1 MCWSWPND
9 KKANP
14 QQRINNVNDRQWLL
28 PNWSFLT
35 RWGTR
40 WWHTTYIIVDTECIS
55 EYVYLRTHTNIAW
68 IYTSDR
74 PSGGGMTIWR
84 KKLATIENCSATSS
98 TPANNKQNAAADTN
112 DGQTEPQSS
121 PVVSVQQIQFTFYW
135 SSSIVPCFLVV
146 VVNNAIITTS
156 QPSRQLQRQHKK
168 RKTKI
173 PEWNTNKETYDLR
186 SILQISSD
194 FILKTNTIQQ
204 NKEMLSMLLVVAL

>member
-1 MCWSWPND
+1 MVAYNVHHSGHIMY
-9 KKANP
+9 K
-14 QQRINNVNDRQWLL
+14 RICVSVCVLTPILHEYILLIVRLVARWL
-28 PNWSFLT
+28 F
-35 RWGTR
+35 G
-40 WWHTTYIIVDTECIS
+40 E
-55 EYVYLRTHTNIAW
+55 
-68 IYTSDR
+68 
-74 PSGGGMTIWR
+74 

-204 NKEMLSMLLVVAL
+204 QNKTKRCYRCCWLLRCKSHNVGN

>member
-1 MCWSWPND
+1 MVAYNVHHSGHRMYKRICVSTYSHQYCMNIFYWSS
-9 KKANP
+9 
-14 QQRINNVNDRQWLL
+14 V
-28 PNWSFLT
+28 
-35 RWGTR
+35 
-40 WWHTTYIIVDTECIS
+40 WWRDD
-55 EYVYLRTHTNIAW
+55 YLE
-68 IYTSDR
+68 
-74 PSGGGMTIWR
+74 

-135 SSSIVPCFLVV
+135 SSTIVPCFLVV

-204 NKEMLSMLLVVAL
+204 NKTKRCYRCCWLLRCKSHNVGN